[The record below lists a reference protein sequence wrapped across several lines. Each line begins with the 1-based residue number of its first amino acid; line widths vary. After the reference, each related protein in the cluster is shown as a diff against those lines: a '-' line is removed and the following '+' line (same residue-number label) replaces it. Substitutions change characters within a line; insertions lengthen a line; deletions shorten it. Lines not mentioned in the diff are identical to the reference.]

1 MTNKGIHYTNFVKD
15 AELMEKAMCKVSSSP
30 DIWQN
35 QIIYA
40 LCKAVY
46 HILMWAI
53 RKEIGT

>member
-1 MTNKGIHYTNFVKD
+1 MGRYHDHFVKD
-15 AELMEKAMCKVSSSP
+15 MELMEEAMCKISSSP

-53 RKEIGT
+53 RREIE